1 MDRPDDVIRP
11 DHSAGWPK
19 GAVSRSTRPQDQN
32 DSSVFRFRIRERE
45 GREGREEEEE
55 EERRR
60 RRRDESQSMETK
72 EKPPKM
78 GNTKRMEWKQGRT
91 QLRERERKIQFKSTV
106 TGSDPTCW
114 VGRSQ

>member
-55 EERRR
+55 E
-60 RRRDESQSMETK
+60 
-72 EKPPKM
+72 
-78 GNTKRMEWKQGRT
+78 G
-91 QLRERERKIQFKSTV
+91 
-106 TGSDPTCW
+106 
-114 VGRSQ
+114 